1 MAMGILARRGLAV
14 SGPAPGGG
22 RWQVARL
29 TPRGRSVQNKC
40 RERLTEIENR
50 WEARFGGETV
60 TALRGALERLV
71 NDPGS
76 RLSKGLGPPPGGWR
90 AAVRAKAT
98 LPQYPM
104 VLHRGGFPDG
114 S

>member
-1 MAMGILARRGLAV
+1 MADTGSGARQQVPRAAHRDRESLGSAVRRRNRDLAA
-14 SGPAPGGG
+14 
-22 RWQVARL
+22 
-29 TPRGRSVQNKC
+29 
-40 RERLTEIENR
+40 
-50 WEARFGGETV
+50 
-60 TALRGALERLV
+60 GALERLV
-71 NDPGS
+71 SDPES

>member
-1 MAMGILARRGLAV
+1 M
-14 SGPAPGGG
+14 S
-22 RWQVARL
+22 
-29 TPRGRSVQNKC
+29 
-40 RERLTEIENR
+40 
-50 WEARFGGETV
+50 
-60 TALRGALERLV
+60 
-71 NDPGS
+71 DPGS
-76 RLSKGLGPPPGGWR
+76 RLSKGLGPPPGGWQ